1 MKWLWTIALGVCLA
15 CAMRSLL
22 ASEQG
27 MEMGGDPRVQVVPY
41 ESGNVVKV
49 KAAKGVS
56 MLIVLNAGERILA
69 HSTGFDSD
77 CEVEKGASWCIIANA
92 GGHLIW
98 VKPLSQAKMTDLQ
111 VVTDKR
117 IYSFELDAMPVPRI
131 ESAAPLYRLV
141 FTYPQDEL
149 AAKLLQLQAQVT
161 SARDRFTSSVAAAQA
176 EQAQLNKIEAPQ
188 IMQVKNTD
196 YVLATAKG
204 SDDIKPTE
212 VFDDGRFVY
221 LQFGAGKSVPAVFTV
236 APDGSES
243 QVNWFWKPDSQYM
256 VLTRLYPHLILRKD
270 AMRVGIWNKAYMG
283 AGSGPLDGSTAPGT
297 YRLIKQGKQ

>member
-1 MKWLWTIALGVCLA
+1 MKWLRTVGLGVYLTCAVQSVLA
-15 CAMRSLL
+15 V
-22 ASEQG
+22 EQG

-41 ESGNVVKV
+41 EAGNVVKV

-56 MLIVLNAGERILA
+56 MLIVLNSGERILA

-77 CEVEKGASWCIIANA
+77 CNVEKGASWCIIADA

-117 IYSFELDAMPVPRI
+117 IYSLELDAVPVPRI
-131 ESAAPLYRLV
+131 ESAAPLYRLM

-149 AAKLLQLQAQVT
+149 AANLLKIQAQVAA
-161 SARDRFTSSVAAAQA
+161 ARNKFDASVSAAQA
-176 EQAQLNKIEAPQ
+176 EQRQLSKIEAPQ
-188 IMQVKNTD
+188 VMQIKNTA
-196 YVLATAKG
+196 YVLAAAKG

-212 VFDDGRFVY
+212 VFDDGRFMY
-221 LQFGAGKSVPAVFTV
+221 LQFGPGKSVPAVFAV
-236 APDGSES
+236 APDGSET

-270 AMRVGIWNKAYMG
+270 AMRVGLWNKAYTG
-283 AGSGPLDGSTAPGT
+283 AGAGPLDGSTDPGT
-297 YRLIKQGKQ
+297 YRLIK